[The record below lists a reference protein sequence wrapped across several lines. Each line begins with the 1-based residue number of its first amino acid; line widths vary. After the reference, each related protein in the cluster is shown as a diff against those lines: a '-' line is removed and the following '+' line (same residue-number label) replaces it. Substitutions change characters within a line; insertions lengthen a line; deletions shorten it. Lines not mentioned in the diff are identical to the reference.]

1 MNSSQGLVLL
11 RCAASRINFAVPGQL
26 KIVSEFHMTDLL
38 DSFTRIIQKFRITI
52 MITQTTD
59 QIASIKD
66 EESVSTDSVLD
77 ILGDPD
83 NFLNISLIEY
93 TPPEARTYLE
103 SIKNSLICWDNQ
115 NNIWVIDTVNK
126 RLVVRVPVTDIT
138 EYAET
143 ETNGY
148 IRLKSKKYVALKFG
162 QQSRE
167 LMSKSLISNL
177 AWLSVPSGN
186 IATEGVRMGL
196 AMSSLA
202 YGANNDK
209 LIKKLDND
217 SDKEWWETNFKKF
230 GVKVNQ
236 RGLGTLI
243 MTAVLVLF
251 ILGILFFTIEFANQQ
266 QNIFLHA
273 LVFIAGLAAI
283 IAPVY
288 IYSRIQSKSRL

>member
-1 MNSSQGLVLL
+1 
-11 RCAASRINFAVPGQL
+11 
-26 KIVSEFHMTDLL
+26 MTDLL
-38 DSFTRIIQKFRITI
+38 DSFTQIIQKFRITI